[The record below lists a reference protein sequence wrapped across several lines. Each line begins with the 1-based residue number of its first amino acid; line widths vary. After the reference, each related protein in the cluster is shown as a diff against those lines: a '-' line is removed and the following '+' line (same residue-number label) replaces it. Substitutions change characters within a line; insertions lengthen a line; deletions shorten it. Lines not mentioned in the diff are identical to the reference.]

1 MNRKLG
7 RIFSFAAG
15 AIVITPMACSAQ
27 EYFRDLGT
35 SRSSGGIGPVTPSEY
50 TYREAVPS
58 GLEAP
63 EEEIPAVENPDVRLS
78 FGSGSFSQKQAE
90 ENYNFALGGF
100 RFSMAAGFGV
110 EFNDNITLSDHDRES
125 DIILRPS
132 FNVDALYHLSDLNT
146 IRFSVGLSY
155 AKFLDH
161 SENDTRGVLISP
173 NSELAFQG
181 VIGPVHLRVRDRVS
195 YQEDPYN
202 VPNLSNVARYRR
214 WENQAGLVADWAV
227 NPGFTLTAGYDHY
240 NLWAVD
246 GGVFA
251 DQNRAIDTLLLKPT
265 FNFSPAFKAGINSA
279 YSFIRF
285 TNGDRSNGT
294 NLLVGPFID
303 WQITPTTDLYVEAGY
318 QDLHFDGTS
327 TLNQA
332 TINGF
337 TQEFNLS
344 PAQTAEVTAE
354 TSDNSSS
361 STWYARFE
369 LNNKFSDVFQQ
380 RLSGSKTSEIGFF
393 SNFYE
398 LYHIEY
404 DADYTGIP
412 DTEIGPAI
420 FYEYYK
426 SSGPDEEK
434 ASRIGA
440 GFGIRRYLT
449 KSVTVGLDYRY
460 LWKDSNIPGAD
471 YYQNLAF
478 LSIYYKF

>member
-1 MNRKLG
+1 
-7 RIFSFAAG
+7 
-15 AIVITPMACSAQ
+15 
-27 EYFRDLGT
+27 
-35 SRSSGGIGPVTPSEY
+35 
-50 TYREAVPS
+50 
-58 GLEAP
+58 
-63 EEEIPAVENPDVRLS
+63 
-78 FGSGSFSQKQAE
+78 
-90 ENYNFALGGF
+90 
-100 RFSMAAGFGV
+100 
-110 EFNDNITLSDHDRES
+110 
-125 DIILRPS
+125 
-132 FNVDALYHLSDLNT
+132 
-146 IRFSVGLSY
+146 
-155 AKFLDH
+155 
-161 SENDTRGVLISP
+161 VLISP

-195 YQEDPYN
+195 YQEDTYD
-202 VPNLSNVARYRR
+202 VPDLSNVARYRR
-214 WENQAGLVADWAV
+214 WENQIGLVADWAV

-240 NLWAVD
+240 NLWTK
-246 GGVFA
+246 GGGIFE
-251 DQNRAIDTLLLKPT
+251 DQDRSIDTILLKPT
-265 FNFSPAFKAGINSA
+265 FNLSNSFKTGINAS
-279 YSFIRF
+279 YSFINF
-285 TNGDRSNGT
+285 TSGDRADGN

-327 TLNQA
+327 TLDA
-332 TINGF
+332 PALNGF
-337 TQEFNLS
+337 ADEFGLS
-344 PAQTAEVTAE
+344 TAQKAALAGE
-354 TSDNSSS
+354 TSDSSSS

-412 DTEIGPAI
+412 DTELGPAV
-420 FYEYYK
+420 FYEHYK
-426 SSGPDEEK
+426 ASGPGGEK
-434 ASRIGA
+434 ADRIGA

-449 KSVTVGLDYRY
+449 KSVTVGLDYRF